1 MIIKIEFDCKEEN
14 KDIILKE
21 LKNMFGNKIIAA
33 HRAYR
38 NYCVMLQ
45 NGTASDIELVK
56 DFLDKSY
63 KENKVSYCSI
73 GHF

>member
-1 MIIKIEFDCKEEN
+1 MIIKIEFDCKEDE
-14 KDIILKE
+14 KDNILKE
-21 LKNMFGNKIIAA
+21 LKKMFGSKIITA
-33 HRAYR
+33 HRAYS
-38 NYCVMLQ
+38 NYCVMIQ
-45 NGTASDIELVK
+45 NGTASDIELAK